1 MEDGGRMKTMTSLR
15 QRVEGGGLF
24 QGYAYGYPHKTAY
37 RPLRPEVPLAEA
49 WRAEDKNALF
59 LYLHVPFC
67 EMRCG
72 FCNLFTTTGAGETV
86 IHRYLDALE
95 RQGEVVRGA
104 LGDGV
109 GVARIALGG
118 GTPSVL
124 GIAEL
129 ERVWRVLKM
138 FSDDTSGV
146 PLAVE
151 MSPQTSEA
159 DKLSWLREAGVKR
172 ASLGVQSFLDA
183 ETRALG
189 RLQRREEVEAALQ
202 RMTDAGFPV
211 RNVDL
216 IYGIAG
222 QTRATWIASLDA
234 ALAWQPEEI
243 FLYPLYV
250 RPLTGLERKGMRPAD
265 EREELYRAGRDHLL
279 AHGYRQVSMRLFRAA
294 HHEPGDQG
302 VHYCCQEDGMVGL
315 GAGARSYTR
324 ALHYSS
330 EWAVGR
336 GTVRAI
342 LEDYSARD
350 ARAFARA
357 DYGCHL
363 DEAEQK
369 RRYVIKSL
377 LRIDGLDE
385 DAYRARFG
393 AEAMEDFP
401 CLEELVEEGA
411 ARVEGSCVIP
421 TALGLEWSDVIGPW
435 LYSDAVQ
442 AGMREFELR

>member
-1 MEDGGRMKTMTSLR
+1 MKTMTSLR
-15 QRVEGGGLF
+15 QRVEEGGLF

-37 RPLRPEVPLAEA
+37 RPLRPKAPLADV
-49 WRAEDKNALF
+49 WSTEDKAALF
-59 LYLHVPFC
+59 LYVHVPFC

-86 IHRYLDALE
+86 IGRYLDALE
-95 RQGEVVRGA
+95 RQGEMVRGA
-104 LGDGV
+104 LGEDV

-124 GIAEL
+124 SIAEL
-129 ERVWRVLKM
+129 ERVWRVLKR
-138 FSDDTSGV
+138 FAPDPGAA
-146 PLAVE
+146 PCAVE
-151 MSPQTSEA
+151 MSPQTSEME
-159 DKLSWLREAGVKR
+159 KLVWLREAGVKR
-172 ASLGVQSFLDA
+172 AILGVQSFLDA

-189 RLQRREEVEAALQ
+189 RLQRREDVEAALQ

-216 IYGIAG
+216 IYGIGG
-222 QTRATWIASLDA
+222 QTRATWITSLDA
-234 ALAWQPEEI
+234 ALAWQPEEV

-250 RPLTGLERKGMRPAD
+250 RPLTGLGRKGGRPAD
-265 EREELYRAGRDHLL
+265 EREALYRAGRDHLL
-279 AHGYRQVSMRLFRAA
+279 AQGYRQISMRLFRAA
-294 HHEPGDQG
+294 HHEPGDHG

-342 LEDYSARD
+342 LEDYNARE
-350 ARAFARA
+350 AQAFERA

-363 DEAEQK
+363 DEEEQK

-377 LRIDGLDE
+377 LRADGLDE
-385 DAYRARFG
+385 GAYASRFG
-393 AEAMEDFP
+393 SEAREDLP
-401 CLEELVEEGA
+401 CLEELVEDGA
-411 ARVEGSCVIP
+411 VRVEDRILKP

-435 LYSDAVQ
+435 LYSEAVQ
-442 AGMREFELR
+442 SGMREFELR